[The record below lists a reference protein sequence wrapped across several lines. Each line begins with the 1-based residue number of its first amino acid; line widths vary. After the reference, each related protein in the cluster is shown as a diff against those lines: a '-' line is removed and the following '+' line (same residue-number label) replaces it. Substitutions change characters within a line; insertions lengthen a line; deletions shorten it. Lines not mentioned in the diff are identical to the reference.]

1 MILFF
6 VFLSY
11 PLYRIIQEAPFVK
24 GVMPYFFLCKAPL
37 WCYPGT
43 MANNWTEQ
51 QDIIAL
57 FLYTLLPSGKWDKDN
72 PTIKEYAALIKRT
85 PDAVVFKLGNLRSLD
100 NSHQSKGL
108 ANCSKTDRQVW
119 SQYLNRP
126 YELVAAYEESIRL
139 FSSDDSYAAES
150 RILLPFSENCDSD
163 EPDYSERD
171 FYGWV
176 ARRKGQKA
184 FRFALLSNY
193 KFQCCLSGVTTARM
207 LLASHIV
214 PWSQDQTNRTNPQNG
229 LLLNPLLDRAFD
241 KGLITFSPQTYEAI
255 ITEKSKDNALVELLT
270 QFKGKRIML
279 PNNPVRWPKKE
290 FLEYHND
297 TIFNSRE
304 ESLPFTT
311 PEFSY

>member
-1 MILFF
+1 
-6 VFLSY
+6 
-11 PLYRIIQEAPFVK
+11 
-24 GVMPYFFLCKAPL
+24 
-37 WCYPGT
+37 

-72 PTIKEYAALIKRT
+72 PTIKEYAALINRT

-108 ANCSKTDRQVW
+108 ANSSKMDRQVW
-119 SQYLNRP
+119 NQYLNRP
-126 YELVAAYEESIRL
+126 YELIAAYEESIRL
-139 FSSDDSYAAES
+139 FKPEDSCAAES
-150 RILLPFSENCDSD
+150 RILLPFRQAGDD

-193 KFQCCLSGVTTARM
+193 RFQCCLSGVTTIQM

-241 KGLITFSPQTYEAI
+241 KGFITFSPLTYEAI
-255 ITEKSKDNALVELLT
+255 ITERIKDNALVEVLT

-279 PNNPVRWPKKE
+279 PNNPARWPKKE

-297 TIFNSRE
+297 TIFNSCE
-304 ESLPFTT
+304 DILPFTT
-311 PEFSY
+311 PALPY